1 MIVTGFELKERLNAE
16 SASEVY
22 KAVRKED
29 NRSVIIKFLPV
40 LDELHP
46 SVVNLRNEFEIL
58 NLLSSGY
65 FVKPIKFEKLQ
76 DGFALFMDFVP
87 GGSLKDFISKKP
99 MTLSDFF
106 PISIQLA
113 ERLSEIHSKKII
125 HKDLKPENI
134 IFNRDEKQ
142 IRIIDFGI
150 STKLNKE
157 ETSWSAP
164 NILEGSIHYV
174 SPEQTGRMNRSVDY
188 RSDFYS
194 LGITYYEMLLGKLPF
209 DGDDLLQLVHAHLA
223 KIPTS
228 PKEARSEI
236 PTVLSEIVMKLLAKN
251 AEDRYQTARGLQ
263 GDLEKA
269 YALWKEKTDFPS
281 FPLAQTDFST
291 EFKIPQKLYGRDEY
305 IKTLLDEFKSV
316 ATNGRSRMVLIG
328 GYSGVGKS
336 SLVKEINKPLTESK
350 GYFISGKFDQY
361 NRNLPFSAIIQ
372 VFSSLVE
379 LILTE
384 SPERIEA
391 WKSKIK
397 KAIGANGKV
406 VTDVIPELEIIIGKQ
421 DPVSELGPQENAN
434 RFYIVFQN
442 FIKVFAN
449 PEHPLAV
456 FLDDMQWADTASLEL
471 LKNLMEDVTVNH
483 LFIILAYRDNEVDSS
498 HPFQVLLDT
507 LEKEGLDPYKIVLQ
521 PLALKDVRQLLSDSL
536 YISDDKTVELAE
548 IVHSKTG
555 GNPFFIGEL
564 LKQLA
569 KEDSV
574 YFDQGSG
581 KPGEGIWKWDIAK
594 IRNTKISD
602 NVVELLVNRIRKLSP
617 KIQET
622 LELAACIGSSFDL
635 ALLTRILET
644 DYKTALSSL
653 QETIAEEL
661 IVPIGESYRL
671 AESFE
676 ETAANKDKNYQ
687 TAKTVTFRFQHDR
700 VQQAAYEIIEEKKK
714 KKIRL
719 QLGRFLIEGADSKQ
733 IEDNIFDIANHM
745 NIGSGLITESAEK
758 LKLAQLDLIA
768 GKKAKNSTAY
778 KPALSYI
785 AKAREL
791 LFLLPEA
798 SQGDDALWNAKYE
811 LCYSIFRELGETQ
824 YLTGNFDD
832 SQKTIDTLL
841 KYARS
846 PIEKADA
853 CNLLIIQYSALGKFD
868 LALPMIIKALQPLGV
883 DIPETDHEKVT
894 GEEIE
899 IVNKALEEKTVDS
912 LLDLPLIQKQEQIM
926 AVNLL
931 ISAIPTVYNFALSL
945 FPIVSL
951 KMVNLFLKYGNLSDP
966 YGYSMYAILLTSG
979 FQQYRRGYE
988 FAELAIKVSEKY
1000 KNPSGITKAANILAN
1015 YTTPFVRH
1023 LKYSEEINHRGIQA
1037 SLESGEFLHG
1047 GYCAMND
1054 AVNVVLQSKNLEL
1067 VKPKID
1073 GLLKFTR
1080 KVKNNLAIDTVL
1092 ASALVVSNLRGKTSS
1107 QLEFSIDDMSEQNY
1121 IELCNSHQSPFPVCL
1136 FKIMKA
1142 RTLLSYGESESALK
1156 ELEESESMLGFISG
1170 QIAVEEHAY
1179 LYSLAMAANYK
1190 LSTQEQKAK
1199 FLERI
1204 KKNQQKLKVLAE
1216 NAPENFEHKFLL
1228 VEAELARLE
1237 YKNWKAAKTY
1247 EQAVQLAGKN
1257 EYYNDE
1263 ALAAEL
1269 ASKFWFSKGSIK
1281 IGSQYIAEA
1290 YQKYGRWGAIKKQ
1303 ELLKAQFPEFIRE
1316 KGGRDTF
1323 RTTRTIGTLSTRT
1336 ASATEVYSGQ
1346 TLDFQSILKSS
1357 TAISG
1362 EIKLESLLDTLMQI
1376 SIENVGAEKGVMIL
1390 RRDGKLFVEAE
1401 GSTTDDEIRVLQGI
1415 PIQESKNIPIS
1426 VIYYVERT
1434 KEDLVLRNAFADE
1447 KFNKDPYIKERKTK
1461 SVLCSPIIKQG
1472 ELIGILYLENNLSE
1486 AAFTSDR
1493 LQTISILSSQAAI
1506 SIDNALLYANLE
1518 SKVAER
1524 TKELAQANDD
1534 LALKNQHITDSIT
1547 YSLNIQQAILP
1558 SSEVLGSAL
1567 SDYFVVFRPKDIV
1580 SGDFYW
1586 FSKQEDT
1593 IYIAS
1598 VDCTGHGVPGALM
1611 SMIGNTLLN
1620 QIVNEIG
1627 ITDPGSILE
1636 QLHKKVRQALK
1647 QDMDQT
1653 NSRDGMDL
1661 CLLKIEG
1668 NNLYFAGAKR
1678 PIFIGKGG
1686 VLTEIKGD
1694 RFSIGGRQKEET
1706 RKFTTHSIPL
1716 EKGIR
1721 TSVYL
1726 TTDGFMDQPN
1736 PDRQKIGTKGLLNF
1750 LSGIEHLSCEEQKER
1765 LESFL
1770 LAHQNGEAQRDDI
1783 TLVGVILGGR

>member
-1 MIVTGFELKERLNAE
+1 MIVKGFELQERLNAE

-22 KAVRKED
+22 KAVRQED
-29 NRSVIIKFLPV
+29 GKPVIVKFLPL

-58 NLLSSGY
+58 NLLSKNE
-65 FVKPIKFEKLQ
+65 FVKPLKFEKLQ

-87 GGSLKDFISKKP
+87 GGSLKQFISKKP
-99 MTLSDFF
+99 ITLSDFF
-106 PISIQLA
+106 PIAIQLA
-113 ERLSEIHSKKII
+113 ERLSEIHSRKII

-134 IFNRDEKQ
+134 IYNKDEKTV
-142 IRIIDFGI
+142 RIIDFGI
-150 STKLNKE
+150 STRLNRE

-164 NILEGSIHYV
+164 NILEGSIHYI

-194 LGITYYEMLLGKLPF
+194 LGITFYEMLLGKLPF
-209 DGDDLLQLVHAHLA
+209 EGDDLLQLVHSHLA
-223 KIPTS
+223 KVPVT
-228 PKEARSEI
+228 PKEARPEV
-236 PTVLSEIVMKLLAKN
+236 PLVLSEIVMKLLAKN

-269 YALWKEKTDFPS
+269 YSLWKEKVDFPP

-291 EFKIPQKLYGRDEY
+291 EFKIPQKLYGRGEY
-305 IKTLLDEFKSV
+305 IRTLLQEFKNV
-316 ATNGRSRMVLIG
+316 AASGRSRMVLIG

-361 NRNLPFSAIIQ
+361 NRNLPFSAVIQ

-384 SPERIEA
+384 PPERIEA

-397 KAIGANGKV
+397 KAVGANGKV
-406 VTDVIPELEIIIGKQ
+406 VTEVIPELEIIIGKQ
-421 DPVSELGPQENAN
+421 DPVAELGPQENAN

-442 FIKVFAN
+442 FIKVFASS
-449 PEHPLAV
+449 EHPLAV

-471 LKNLMEDVTVNH
+471 LKNLMEDVTVSY
-483 LFIILAYRDNEVDSS
+483 LFIMLAYRDNEVDAS
-498 HPFQVLLDT
+498 HPFQALLDT
-507 LEKEGLDPYKIVLQ
+507 LEKEGLEPHKIVLQ
-521 PLALKDVRQLLSDSL
+521 PLSLGDVKELLSDSL
-536 YISDDKTVELAE
+536 YIESGKTSELAE
-548 IVHSKTG
+548 VIHSKTG

-564 LKQLA
+564 LKQLS
-569 KEDSV
+569 KEDSI

-581 KPGEGIWKWDIAK
+581 KPGEGVWKWDISK

-602 NVVELLVNRIRKLSP
+602 NVVELLINRIRKLPP

-622 LELAACIGSSFDL
+622 LELASCIGSSFDL
-635 ALLTRILET
+635 ALLTRILES

-653 QETIAEEL
+653 QEAISEEL
-661 IVPIGESYRL
+661 IVPIGENYRL

-676 ETAANKDKNYQ
+676 ETEENREKNYQ

-700 VQQAAYEIIEEKKK
+700 VQQAAYEIVEDEKK

-719 QLGRFLIEGADSKQ
+719 QLGRFLLEGADSKQ
-733 IEDNIFDIANHM
+733 IEDDIFDIANHL
-745 NIGSGLITESAEK
+745 NIGSGLITEPAEK
-758 LKLAQLDLIA
+758 LRLAQLDLIA

-785 AKAREL
+785 AKAREM

-798 SQGDDALWNAKYE
+798 NQGDDKLWNTHYE
-811 LCYSIFRELGETQ
+811 VCYSVFRELGETQ
-824 YLTGNFDD
+824 YLNGNFED
-832 SQKTIDTLL
+832 SQKTIDILL
-841 KYARS
+841 KYAKT

-853 CNLLIIQYSALGKFD
+853 FNLLIIQYSALGKFD
-868 LALPMIIKALQPLGV
+868 LALPMIIKALKPLGV
-883 DIPETDHEKVT
+883 DIPDEGHDKVV
-894 GEEIE
+894 GAEIE
-899 IVNKALEEKTVDS
+899 IANNALENKSVES
-912 LLDLPLIQKQEQIM
+912 LLDLPLIQSQEQIM
-926 AVNLL
+926 AVNIM
-931 ISAIPTVYNFALSL
+931 ISAIPTAYNFALSL
-945 FPIVSL
+945 FPVISL
-951 KMVNLFLKYGNLSDP
+951 KMVNLFLKYGNMSDP
-966 YGYSMYAILLTSG
+966 YPYSMYAIVLTSG
-979 FQQYRRGYE
+979 FQQYRKAYE
-988 FAELAIKVSEKY
+988 FAELALKVSEKY
-1000 KNPSGITKAANILAN
+1000 KNPSGTAKTANILAN

-1054 AVNVVLQSKNLEL
+1054 AVNVVLQSKNIEL

-1073 GLLKFTR
+1073 QLLKFTR

-1092 ASALVVSNLRGKTSS
+1092 ASALVVSNIRSKTDSP
-1107 QLEFSIDDMSEQNY
+1107 LEFSTEEMSEKEY
-1121 IELCNSHQSPFPVCL
+1121 IELCNAHQSPFPVCL
-1136 FKIMKA
+1136 FKIMKSKM
-1142 RTLLSYGESESALK
+1142 LLIYGESEAALK
-1156 ELEESESMLGFISG
+1156 ELEEAEGMLGFISG
-1170 QIAVEEHAY
+1170 QIAVEEHGF
-1179 LYSLAMAANYK
+1179 LYSIALAANYK
-1190 LSTQEQKAK
+1190 LSSHDQKVK
-1199 FLERI
+1199 YLERI
-1204 KKNQQKLKVLAE
+1204 KKNQQKLKLLAE
-1216 NAPENFEHKFLL
+1216 NAPENFEHKYLL

-1263 ALAAEL
+1263 ALACEL
-1269 ASKFWFSKGSIK
+1269 AAKFWFAKGSVK
-1281 IGSQYIAEA
+1281 IGSQYIGEA
-1290 YQKYGRWGAIKKQ
+1290 YQKYGRWGATKKQ
-1303 ELLKAQFPEFIRE
+1303 ELLRAKFPEFIRE

-1323 RTTRTIGTLSTRT
+1323 RTTRTIGTISTRT
-1336 ASATEVYSGQ
+1336 ASATEVYTGQ

-1362 EIKLESLLDTLMQI
+1362 EIKLESLLNTLMQI

-1390 RRDGKLFVEAE
+1390 RRDGKLSVEAE

-1447 KFNKDPYIKERKTK
+1447 KFNKDPYIRERKTK

-1472 ELIGILYLENNLSE
+1472 ELVGILYLENNLSE

-1518 SKVAER
+1518 IKVAER

-1534 LALKNQHITDSIT
+1534 LALKNEHITDSIT

-1558 SSEVLGSAL
+1558 SAEVLKSAL
-1567 SDYFVVFRPKDIV
+1567 SDHFVVFRPKDIV

-1586 FSKQEDT
+1586 FSKQDDAT
-1593 IYIAS
+1593 YIAA

-1627 ITDPGSILE
+1627 ITDPGAILE
-1636 QLHKKVRQALK
+1636 HLHIRVRQALK
-1647 QDMDQT
+1647 QDAEQT

-1661 CLLKIEG
+1661 CLLKIQE
-1668 NNLYFAGAKR
+1668 NNLFFAGAKR

-1686 VLTEIKGD
+1686 SLTEIKGD
-1694 RFSIGGRQKEET
+1694 RLSIGGRQKEET

-1716 EKGIR
+1716 EKGVR

-1726 TTDGFMDQPN
+1726 TTDGFVDQPN
-1736 PDRQKIGTKGLLNF
+1736 PERMKIGTKGLVAF
-1750 LSGIEHLSCEEQKER
+1750 LSGIEHLTGSEQKER

-1783 TLVGVILGGR
+1783 TLVGVVLGGK

>member
-1 MIVTGFELKERLNAE
+1 MIVTGFELRERLNAE

-29 NRSVIIKFLPV
+29 SKSVIIKFLPV

-46 SVVNLRNEFEIL
+46 SVVNLRNEYEIL
-58 NLLSSGY
+58 ALLSEKE

-76 DGFALFMDFVP
+76 DGFALFMDYVS
-87 GGSLKDFISKKP
+87 GGSLKDYIAKKP
-99 MTLSDFF
+99 LTLTDFF
-106 PISIQLA
+106 SIAIQLS
-113 ERLSEIHSKKII
+113 ERLSEIHSRKII

-134 IFNRDEKQ
+134 IYNKESKQ
-142 IRIIDFGI
+142 VRIIDFGI
-150 STKLNKE
+150 STRLNKE

-194 LGITYYEMLLGKLPF
+194 LGITFYEMLLGKLPF
-209 DGDDLLQLVHAHLA
+209 DGDDLLQLVHSHLA
-223 KIPTS
+223 KIPVP
-228 PKEARSEI
+228 PKELRPEVPS
-236 PTVLSEIVMKLLAKN
+236 VLSDIVMKLLAKN

-269 YALWKEKTDFPS
+269 FSLWKENTDFPA
-281 FPLAQTDFST
+281 FALAQNDFSP
-291 EFKIPQKLYGRDEY
+291 EFKIPQKLYGREEY
-305 IKTLLDEFKSV
+305 INTLLEEFKNV
-316 ATNGRSRMVLIG
+316 AANGRSRMVLIG

-384 SPERIEA
+384 PPERIEA
-391 WKSKIK
+391 WKGKIR
-397 KAIGANGKV
+397 KALGPNGKV
-406 VTDVIPELEIIIGKQ
+406 ITDVIPELEIIIGKQ
-421 DPVSELGPQENAN
+421 ETVPELGPQENAN

-442 FIKVFAN
+442 FIKVFASS
-449 PEHPLAV
+449 EHPLAV

-471 LKNLMEDVTVNH
+471 LKILMEDVTVSY

-498 HPFQVLLDT
+498 HPFQALLDV

-521 PLALKDVRQLLSDSL
+521 PLALKDVKELLSDSL
-536 YISDDKTVELAE
+536 HTSQEKTNELSE
-548 IVHSKTG
+548 IIHSKTG

-574 YFDQGSG
+574 FFDQETG
-581 KPGEGIWKWDIAK
+581 KPGEGVWKWDIAK

-602 NVVELLVNRIRKLSP
+602 NVVELLINRIRKLPP

-622 LELAACIGSSFDL
+622 LELASCIGSSFDL
-635 ALLTRILET
+635 ALLTRIRET
-644 DYKTALSSL
+644 DYKTALGAI
-653 QETIAEEL
+653 QEAIQEEL
-661 IVPIGESYRL
+661 IVPVGDNYRL
-671 AESFE
+671 AEALDEKES
-676 ETAANKDKNYQ
+676 NKEKLYQ
-687 TAKTVTFRFQHDR
+687 AAKTVMYRFQHDR
-700 VQQAAYEIIEEKKK
+700 VQQAAYEIIDEDKK

-719 QLGRFLIEGADSKQ
+719 QLGRFLLENADQKQ
-733 IEDNIFDIANHM
+733 IEDNIFDIANHL
-745 NIGSGLITESAEK
+745 NIGSSYITEAPEK

-778 KPALSYI
+778 KPALNYI
-785 AKAREL
+785 AKAREM
-791 LFLLPEA
+791 LFLMPEA
-798 SQGDDALWNAKYE
+798 NQGDDKLWAAHYDI
-811 LCYSIFRELGETQ
+811 CYSIFRELGEIQ
-824 YLTGNFDD
+824 YLTGVFDD

-841 KYARS
+841 KYAKT
-846 PIEKADA
+846 PIELGDA
-853 CNLLIIQYSALGKFD
+853 YNLLIIEYSALGKFD
-868 LALPMIIKALQPLGV
+868 LALPMIIKALKPLGV
-883 DIPETDHEKVT
+883 DIPDKDHDKVT
-894 GEEIE
+894 GAEIE
-899 IVNKALEEKTVDS
+899 IANAALDGKTVES
-912 LLDLPLIQKQEQIM
+912 LLDLPLIQKQEHIM
-926 AVNLL
+926 AVNLMT
-931 ISAIPTVYNFALSL
+931 SAIPTVYNYALTL
-945 FPIVSL
+945 FPVISL
-951 KMVNLFLKYGNLSDP
+951 KMVNLFLKHGNMSDP
-966 YGYSMYAILLTSG
+966 YGYSMYAIVLTSG
-979 FQQYRRGYE
+979 FQQYRKGYE
-988 FAELAIKVSEKY
+988 FAELAVKVSEKY
-1000 KNPSGITKAANILAN
+1000 KNPSGIAKAANILAN
-1015 YTTPFVRH
+1015 YTTPFVKH

-1054 AVNVVLQSKNLEL
+1054 AINVVLQSKNLEL

-1092 ASALVVSNLRGKTSS
+1092 ASALIISNLRGKTASHI
-1107 QLEFSIDDMSEQNY
+1107 EFSTEEMNEQEY

-1136 FKIMKA
+1136 FKIMKS
-1142 RTLLSYGESESALK
+1142 RMLLSYGEPEAALK
-1156 ELEESESMLGFISG
+1156 ELEEAEGMLGFISG
-1170 QIAVEEHAY
+1170 QIAVEEHGY

-1190 LSTQEQKAK
+1190 LSPQDKKAK
-1199 FLERI
+1199 FLERM
-1204 KKNQQKLKVLAE
+1204 KKNQQKLKLLSE
-1216 NAPENFEHKFLL
+1216 NSPENFEHKYLL

-1247 EQAVQLAGKN
+1247 EQAIQLASKN

-1269 ASKFWFSKGSIK
+1269 ASKFWFSKGSAK
-1281 IGSQYIAEA
+1281 IGSQYISEA
-1290 YQKYGRWGAIKKQ
+1290 YQKYGRWGATKKQ
-1303 ELLKAQFPEFIRE
+1303 ELLKAKYPEFIRE
-1316 KGGRDTF
+1316 KGRDTL
-1323 RTTRTIGTLSTRT
+1323 RATRTLGTLSTRT
-1336 ASATEVYSGQ
+1336 AAATEVYTGQ

-1401 GSTTDDEIRVLQGI
+1401 GSITDDEIRVMQGI
-1415 PIQESKNIPIS
+1415 PIQESRNIPIS

-1447 KFNKDPYIKERKTK
+1447 KFNKDPYIRERKTK

-1518 SKVAER
+1518 GKVAER
-1524 TKELAQANDD
+1524 TKELATANDD

-1558 SSEVLGSAL
+1558 APEILGKSL
-1567 SDYFVVFRPKDIV
+1567 QDYFVIFRPKDIV

-1586 FSKQEDT
+1586 FSKQEDA
-1593 IYIAS
+1593 IYIAA

-1627 ITDPGSILE
+1627 ITEPGEILAL
-1636 QLHKKVRQALK
+1636 LHQKVRQALK
-1647 QDMDQT
+1647 QDTDQT

-1661 CLLKIEG
+1661 CLLKIQD
-1668 NNLYFAGAKR
+1668 NNLFFAGAKR

-1694 RFSIGGRQKEET
+1694 RFSIGGKQKEET

-1716 EKGIR
+1716 QKGIR

-1736 PDRQKIGTKGLLNF
+1736 PERMKIGTKGF
-1750 LSGIEHLSCEEQKER
+1750 LAFLGGIEHLSSAEQKER
-1765 LESFL
+1765 MESFL

-1783 TLVGVILGGR
+1783 TLVGVVLGG